1 MILQLRAATGTLN
14 RIAIYIEQREI
25 VGALFTS
32 DWQVH
37 NEMFG
42 GATDFEGRLIRL
54 NRVLTCELPSA
65 HGGLRRPFQAP
76 VPKC

>member
-1 MILQLRAATGTLN
+1 MILQLPVTSGTLN

-25 VGALFTS
+25 VGAFFTS

-54 NRVLTCELPSA
+54 SRALTSSDRALTE
-65 HGGLRRPFQAP
+65 
-76 VPKC
+76 V